1 MFTQLLIQS
10 TCRLV
15 FTLIDLW
22 MISMFLLLSMIKAL
36 RSRSMHSD
44 ISIKCQVNR
53 HHYDQDINSSTCIH
67 ADSFINDINVS
78 SSISDKSSTFKK
90 HALKHIN
97 KVSNESTS
105 FLIHQEISKSQRV
118 TKRKSYHLSSRD
130 SSFKNEK
137 STIFSLVSKRWLSN
151 IIQTSIKIDIRQDK
165 ISLSTLS
172 FSSQKSKLSYYFH
185 NFDRIFKLAF
195 RAFCNKNQ
203 DINSLTCIYA
213 DRFMNNTSVS
223 SFISSKSSKFK
234 KHAFRHINKI
244 SNESTSF
251 VFITSKLLDA
261 FHHVFKMFTML
272 LTKSMITSNWTWI
285 WVIRWINECWMKIK
299 KFKHFKNSQKRY
311 LTSTL

>member
-1 MFTQLLIQS
+1 
-10 TCRLV
+10 
-15 FTLIDLW
+15 
-22 MISMFLLLSMIKAL
+22 MFLLLSMIKAL

-137 STIFSLVSKRWLSN
+137 STIFSLVSKR
-151 IIQTSIKIDIRQDK
+151 
-165 ISLSTLS
+165 
-172 FSSQKSKLSYYFH
+172 
-185 NFDRIFKLAF
+185 
-195 RAFCNKNQ
+195 
-203 DINSLTCIYA
+203 
-213 DRFMNNTSVS
+213 
-223 SFISSKSSKFK
+223 
-234 KHAFRHINKI
+234 
-244 SNESTSF
+244 
-251 VFITSKLLDA
+251 
-261 FHHVFKMFTML
+261 
-272 LTKSMITSNWTWI
+272 
-285 WVIRWINECWMKIK
+285 
-299 KFKHFKNSQKRY
+299 
-311 LTSTL
+311 